1 MNNNDVGFLFL
12 QWQNFTTYFMKHHVT
27 LSFFSLPVCRFSQR
41 PSSEEQEHLQVFL
54 RIRPF
59 TAAERI
65 DGECQ
70 VKIE

>member
-1 MNNNDVGFLFL
+1 
-12 QWQNFTTYFMKHHVT
+12 MKHHVT
-27 LSFFSLPVCRFSQR
+27 LSFFSLPVCRCSQR

-65 DGECQ
+65 NGECQ